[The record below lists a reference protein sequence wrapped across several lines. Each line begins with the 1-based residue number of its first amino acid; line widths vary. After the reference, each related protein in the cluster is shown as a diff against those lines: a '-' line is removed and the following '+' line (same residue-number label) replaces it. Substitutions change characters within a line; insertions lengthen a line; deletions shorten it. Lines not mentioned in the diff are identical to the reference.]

1 MKLPLAQKSG
11 FLAAAELFK
20 QNKNKMS
27 GGSGGLT
34 STYFF
39 PCCWN
44 YSPAD
49 LTPVI

>member
-34 STYFF
+34 STYF
-39 PCCWN
+39 
-44 YSPAD
+44 S
-49 LTPVI
+49 LVVGIIRRRV